1 MELIG
6 IFYLLVIITALVIQY
21 FVAKKFQECAEEK
34 GYDGSSYFWLCFL
47 LGVIGYCMVA
57 ALPDLYLRDR
67 VEKVLRKLDS
77 QTAQAQA
84 QPTVSGN
91 SGSVPG
97 RTPAASEPGTWIC
110 EHCYATNSTN
120 YSQCKKCGQYR
131 S

>member
-1 MELIG
+1 MEFIG
-6 IFYLLVIITALVIQY
+6 IFYLLVIVTALVIQY

-57 ALPDLYLRDR
+57 ALPDLYLRDKA
-67 VEKVLRKLDS
+67 EKILRKLDNRA
-77 QTAQAQA
+77 AQAQA
-84 QPTVSGN
+84 QPPI
-91 SGSVPG
+91 SGSS
-97 RTPAASEPGTWIC
+97 ASGPQGNAVSADAGTWIC
-110 EHCYATNSTN
+110 EYCNATNSAN